1 MVAVPSHE
9 RELTALFPTE
19 RKKAGA
25 ECMPR
30 PHHLGDGH
38 SLTATILWSAFCSG
52 FLGAVSKPHGTLKS
66 IVLIFDSG
74 ENWLPHGTRYV
85 EGLLLHRTI
94 PVETPY
100 VQWSCRMVP

>member
-1 MVAVPSHE
+1 MKENRPPYLRQNA
-9 RELTALFPTE
+9 
-19 RKKAGA
+19 KKPGQNACLG
-25 ECMPR
+25 PIIW
-30 PHHLGDGH
+30 GDGH
-38 SLTATILWSAFCSG
+38 SLTATILWSAFCPG

-74 ENWLPHGTRYV
+74 ENWLPHGTRYD